1 LQFNFSPK
9 KLEQNTMIQTT
20 KKKDYLLV
28 TIQIKEANLDVADQ
42 FKSQLLQLIDQGNHT
57 IMVSFEK
64 VAYVDS
70 SFLGALVSVLKY
82 ALAKE
87 GDVSVVNL
95 NSDINNLFSLIR
107 MNKVFKVYNTEPDVF
122 A

>member
-1 LQFNFSPK
+1 
-9 KLEQNTMIQTT
+9 MIQTT
-20 KKKDYLLV
+20 PRSGYLLV
-28 TIQIKEANLDVADQ
+28 KIDIKEANLDVADQ
-42 FKSQLLQLIDQGNHT
+42 FKSELIQLIDQGNHNLM
-57 IMVSFEK
+57 ISFEE

-70 SFLGALVSVLKY
+70 SFLGALVSTLKY
-82 ALAKE
+82 ALSKE

-107 MNKVFKVYNTEPDVF
+107 MNKVFKVYNSEPDVF

>member
-1 LQFNFSPK
+1 MTN
-9 KLEQNTMIQTT
+9 
-20 KKKDYLLV
+20 
-28 TIQIKEANLDVADQ
+28 
-42 FKSQLLQLIDQGNHT
+42 LIDQGNLKL
-57 IMVSFEK
+57 MVSFEN

-82 ALAKE
+82 ALSKE

-95 NSDINNLFSLIR
+95 NSDINNLFNLIR
-107 MNKVFKVYNTEPDVF
+107 MNKVFKVYNSEPDVF

>member
-1 LQFNFSPK
+1 
-9 KLEQNTMIQTT
+9 MIKTSS
-20 KKKDYLLV
+20 KNGYLLV
-28 TIQIKEANLDVADQ
+28 KIESKEANLDVADQ
-42 FKSQLLQLIDQGNHT
+42 FKSALIKLIDEGNHHL
-57 IMVSFEK
+57 MVSFEA

-82 ALAKE
+82 AMSKE

-107 MNKVFKVYNTEPDVF
+107 MNKVFKVYNSEPDVF

>member
-1 LQFNFSPK
+1 
-9 KLEQNTMIQTT
+9 MIETHSRSG
-20 KKKDYLLV
+20 YLFV
-28 TIQIKEANLDVADQ
+28 KIKIKEANLDVSDQ
-42 FKSQLLQLIDQGNHT
+42 FKTEMLELIDKGNT
-57 IMVSFEK
+57 RLMVSFSE

-82 ALAKE
+82 AMSKD
-87 GDVSVVNL
+87 GDVSVVDL
-95 NSDINNLFSLIR
+95 NKDINNLFSLIR

>member
-1 LQFNFSPK
+1 MIETTPK
-9 KLEQNTMIQTT
+9 TG
-20 KKKDYLLV
+20 YLLV
-28 TIQIKEANLDVADQ
+28 KIKIKEANLDAADH
-42 FKSQLLQLIDQGNHT
+42 FKSEMTNLIDQGNLKL
-57 IMVSFEK
+57 MVSFEN

-82 ALAKE
+82 ALSKE

-95 NSDINNLFSLIR
+95 NSDINNLFNLIR
-107 MNKVFKVYNTEPDVF
+107 MNKVFKVYNSEPDVF